1 MIEIRF
7 PTERAP
13 VTKRGILEKIASVY
27 DPLGVVSPM
36 TLTGKL
42 LYRVACDLK
51 IAWDTQLPSELVNKW
66 LKWESQL
73 AASVSTARAL
83 PKYREEVSGI
93 DLHCFGDASGRG
105 VYLSLLEI
113 V

>member
-7 PTERAP
+7 PTDRAP
-13 VTKRGILEKIASVY
+13 VTKRGILGKIARVY
-27 DPLGVVSPM
+27 DTLGVVSPM

-51 IAWDTQLPSELVNKW
+51 IAWDTQLPSELVNKC

-73 AASVSTARAL
+73 
-83 PKYREEVSGI
+83 
-93 DLHCFGDASGRG
+93 
-105 VYLSLLEI
+105 LSLI
-113 V
+113 HI